1 MVDFWFH
8 RLYYYSMFRKIRTF
22 TFLVLI
28 GLFSS
33 NCAMQKAEWM
43 NGPKTEGITSYDTC
57 FKCGESIIWIMPQE
71 NHMEIT
77 LEKRN
82 QLWTNDKYM
91 EW

>member
-1 MVDFWFH
+1 MRQV
-8 RLYYYSMFRKIRTF
+8 RTF
-22 TFLVLI
+22 VFLVLI
-28 GLFSS
+28 GLSTS

-57 FKCGESIIWIMPQE
+57 FKCGESIIWIMPQV

-77 LEKRN
+77 LEKMN
-82 QLWTNDKYM
+82 QLWTIDKFM